1 MQFAAKNSHKS
12 LHTNSYRNLSDI
24 ELLKLTLHAAK
35 TEKEATLALL
45 NYLVEVDTRRLY
57 ASVSGCSSLF
67 DYLVNVLNFSHPAAS
82 ERVNT
87 VRLIR
92 AVPPV
97 QEYLETGKLSLT
109 SAAQIQRFVN
119 AEQKSHPKGKSISLE
134 AKQKVIEA
142 CLGKS
147 KREVE
152 KTLFEKHSE
161 PARVLVQ
168 EKVRLV
174 TATRSEIKFTVDEA
188 TLEKLQQLKD
198 LIGNPSLEK
207 IFDQALDALLLS
219 EKKKRGV
226 IPKKGFGNEL
236 TVTETQLQ
244 SREVREP
251 NDASSPRRHRAVQ
264 GPLADSAIL
273 ETRADVQQTDVQQ
286 TEAQQT
292 EANRTDAQLNSRF
305 ISITLKRFVFA
316 RSNGQCEFV
325 DLRTKIRC
333 HSTFRLQ
340 IDHELPRALGGKT
353 EASNLRHLC
362 LAHNLRMAVQAGL
375 RRATFVA
382 ASHESANV

>member
-1 MQFAAKNSHKS
+1 MQFNAKNSQKNFPKN
-12 LHTNSYRNLSDI
+12 LPKNLSDT
-24 ELLKLTLHAAK
+24 ELLMLTLRAAK

-45 NYLVEVDTRRLY
+45 DYLVEVDARRLY
-57 ASVSGCSSLF
+57 ATVNGCSSLF
-67 DYLVNVLNFSHPAAS
+67 DYLVKVLGFSHPGAS

-97 QEYLETGKLSLT
+97 KEHLETGRLTLT

-119 AEQKSHPKGKSISLE
+119 AEQKAHPKGKSVSAE
-134 AKQKVIEA
+134 EKGKVIEA

-174 TATRSEIKFTVDEA
+174 TATRSEIKFTVDES

-198 LIGNPSLEK
+198 LIGNQSLEN

-226 IPKKGFGNEL
+226 IQKKLPANEVKL
-236 TVTETQLQ
+236 NGTQAR
-244 SREVREP
+244 SDDTDI
-251 NDASSPRRHRAVQ
+251 NAVQ
-264 GPLADSAIL
+264 GPPADSAIL
-273 ETRADVQQTDVQQ
+273 KTQTHVQPTETYQ
-286 TEAQQT
+286 TEAHRT
-292 EANRTDAQLNSRF
+292 ETKPCNAHRTETQLNSRF
-305 ISITLKRFVFA
+305 IPIALKRLVFA
-316 RSNGQCEFV
+316 RSHGQCEFV
-325 DLRTKIRC
+325 DPRTKTRC

-353 EASNLRHLC
+353 ESSNLRHLC
-362 LAHNLRMAVQAGL
+362 SSHNLRMAAQAGL
-375 RRATFVA
+375 PRPNIHA
-382 ASHESANV
+382 AKH

>member
-1 MQFAAKNSHKS
+1 MQFTARNSQNILRKNLPK
-12 LHTNSYRNLSDI
+12 NLSDT
-24 ELLKLTLHAAK
+24 ELLTLTLRAAK

-45 NYLVEVDTRRLY
+45 DYLVEVDTRRLY
-57 ASVSGCSSLF
+57 ASVNACSSLF
-67 DYLVNVLNFSHPAAS
+67 DYLVKILGFSHPAAS

-97 QEYLETGKLSLT
+97 KEHLESGKLTLT

-119 AEQKSHPKGKSISLE
+119 AEQKAHPKGKAVTSE
-134 AKQKVIEA
+134 EKEKVVDA

-161 PARVLVQ
+161 PARLLMQ

-174 TATRSEIKFTVDEA
+174 TTTRSEIKFTVEES

-198 LIGNPSLEK
+198 LVGHPSLEK
-207 IFDQALDALLLS
+207 IFDLALDALLLS

-226 IPKKGFGNEL
+226 IQKKLSTNEVKL
-236 TVTETQLQ
+236 NGIQAKSDVIDM
-244 SREVREP
+244 
-251 NDASSPRRHRAVQ
+251 NAVQ
-264 GPLADSAIL
+264 GPPADSAIL
-273 ETRADVQQTDVQQ
+273 EAQTHVQPTETYQ
-286 TEAQQT
+286 TEAYRT
-292 EANRTDAQLNSRF
+292 ETKPCNALRSEAHRSEAQLNSRF
-305 ISITLKRFVFA
+305 IPIALKRLVFA
-316 RSNGQCEFV
+316 RSHGQCEFV
-325 DLRTKIRC
+325 DPRTKTRC

-353 EASNLRHLC
+353 ESSNLRHLC
-362 LAHNLRMAVQAGL
+362 SAHNLRMATQAGL
-375 RRATFVA
+375 HLSGFP
-382 ASHESANV
+382 NQWG